1 MYRPKECQRLIIY
14 LKDINLP
21 KPDKYD
27 TIQLISFLQ
36 QIVCYKGF
44 YDKNLDFVS
53 LERIVIVASMNPSST
68 IGRHPISTRFTAN
81 VRVVYMDYAISDEL
95 LPVYGTYMKTI
106 LSHERFGN
114 GSMAQSSKRLS
125 SFLIDLY
132 SNVRSKFSVDEH
144 RHYIFTPR
152 NVTYMIF
159 SILRYEIPEAQ
170 SLIEIMIYESSRIY
184 RDRLVDAECGKRF
197 DNLLYS
203 LLKTHL
209 KYPNRLQ
216 DTYFL
221 SKIV

>member
-1 MYRPKECQRLIIY
+1 

-68 IGRHPISTRFTAN
+68 IGRHQISTRFTAN
-81 VRVVYMDYAISDEL
+81 VRVVYMDYAVAEEL
-95 LPVYGTYMKTI
+95 LPVYNSFMKTI
-106 LSHERFGN
+106 LSHSRFGN
-114 GSMAQSSKRLS
+114 GSMAGSSKRLS

-152 NVTYMIF
+152 NITYLIF
-159 SILRYEIPEAQ
+159 SILRYEIPEA
-170 SLIEIMIYESSRIY
+170 
-184 RDRLVDAECGKRF
+184 
-197 DNLLYS
+197 
-203 LLKTHL
+203 
-209 KYPNRLQ
+209 
-216 DTYFL
+216 
-221 SKIV
+221 